1 MIKLI
6 AFDIWQTLAYRDLP
20 ENSSKTIRKTI
31 KSQIPYPEFVK
42 IFENSLQ
49 IKKWDS
55 KYDAYANLCKNIKLP
70 VTDGNVNLL
79 MSMRDDAENQ
89 AKEYEHTIP
98 MLKQLKDS
106 WYKIWLI
113 SNSSVF
119 EIEHLK
125 EKTKILDYVD
135 YPLFSFDVW
144 VVKPDLKIFEKI
156 LEIAWCKPEEAIM
169 IWDKMWDDILPPR
182 EIWMN
187 SCIFE
192 NYEQLKNDLLKFDIV
207 LK

>member
-1 MIKLI
+1 MISLI
-6 AFDIWQTLAYRDLP
+6 IFDIWKTIAYRDLP
-20 ENSSKTIRKTI
+20 ENNSKTIRKTI

-49 IKKWDS
+49 TKKWDS
-55 KYDAYANLCKNIKLP
+55 KFDAYANLCKNINLL
-70 VTDGNVNLL
+70 VTDENVNLL
-79 MSMRDDAENQ
+79 MSMRDSAENKT
-89 AKEYEHTIP
+89 KEYEYTIP

-125 EKTKILDYVD
+125 EKTKILDYAD
-135 YPLFSFDVW
+135 YQLFSFDVGKI
-144 VVKPDLKIFEKI
+144 KPDLKIFEKM
-156 LEIAWCKPEEAIM
+156 LEISWCKPEESIM
-169 IWDKMWDDILPPR
+169 IWDKMWDDVLPPR
-182 EIWMN
+182 ELGIN
-187 SCIFE
+187 SLLFE
-192 NYEQLKNDLLKFDIV
+192 NYEQLKKDLLDYGIV

>member
-1 MIKLI
+1 MISLI
-6 AFDIWQTLAYRDLP
+6 IFDIWETIAYRDLP
-20 ENSSKTIRKTI
+20 ENSSKTIRRTI

-49 IKKWDS
+49 TKKWNS
-55 KYDAYANLCKNIKLP
+55 KFDAYANLCKNINLP
-70 VTDGNVNLL
+70 VTDKNINLL
-79 MSMRDDAENQ
+79 MSMRNSAENKT
-89 AKEYEHTIP
+89 KEYEYTIP
-98 MLKQLKDS
+98 MLKQLKDF

-135 YPLFSFDVW
+135 YPLFSFDVGK
-144 VVKPDLKIFEKI
+144 VKPDLKIFEKM
-156 LEIAWCKPEEAIM
+156 LEISWCKPEESIM
-169 IWDKMWDDILPPR
+169 IWDKMWDDVLPPR
-182 EIWMN
+182 ELGIN
-187 SCIFE
+187 SLLFE
-192 NYEQLKNDLLKFDIV
+192 NYEQLKKDLLDYDIN

>member
-6 AFDIWQTLAYRDLP
+6 VFDVWKTLAYRDLP
-20 ENSSKTIRKTI
+20 EDNSKTIRRTV

-49 IKKWDS
+49 TKKWNS
-55 KYDAYANLCKNIKLP
+55 KFDAYANLCKNINLP
-70 VTDGNVNLL
+70 VTDENINLL
-79 MSMRDDAENQ
+79 MSMRDDAENK
-89 AKEYEHTIP
+89 AKEYEYTIP

-113 SNSSVF
+113 SNCSIF
-119 EIEHLK
+119 EKKQLK
-125 EKTKILDYVD
+125 EKTRILDYID
-135 YPLFSFDVW
+135 YPLFTFDVG
-144 VVKPDLKIFEKI
+144 VVKPDLKIFEKM

-169 IWDKMWDDILPPR
+169 IWDKMWDDVLPPR

-187 SCIFE
+187 SCLFKD
-192 NYEQLKNDLLKFDIV
+192 YQQLKKDLSDFGIV
-207 LK
+207 LQ